1 MEYKSELRYRF
12 WQFSGFDRCS
22 ECKSNVAENVCQ
34 HCGDII
40 CLHDDCSINFPYMND
55 EIFSVCTTCKEI
67 ISNKLK
73 KVEIPEL
80 TLLKK
85 KIKKRLVK
93 KMKQYQ

>member
-22 ECKSNVAENVCQ
+22 ECQSNVAENVCQ

-55 EIFSVCTTCKEI
+55 EIYSVCTTCIEI

-73 KVEIPEL
+73 KWKSLRKQETECP
-80 TLLKK
+80 LLL
-85 KIKKRLVK
+85 IGII
-93 KMKQYQ
+93 